1 MPTDD
6 PSQLYSESG
15 WCTVRGPANWFTLQC
30 PEDYR
35 VSQSQSVMEI
45 RLPQSGDGSESASD
59 LLFSLASWWDE
70 SDSAE
75 PSRRLPDLSLLFPTV
90 SALRQYSRLACDDCS
105 EVWGGI
111 SRRPATGCWL
121 SRIFGRR
128 SRYEWRL
135 WIFRRGDL
143 TVLATCQSAD
153 RTPLDPARLQL
164 CEYLLSTLELADNPA
179 WPPDT
184 FQKQVVRLARENFP
198 LLQAASVRGFAV
210 RLGQSELGLSN
221 FYRMY
226 LQSPDQFRRIVLPGL
241 TSLVRMQELS
251 PAQLMPDF
259 SEVRRRIFPMLAPD
273 EDERQDERVRQPWV
287 GGLSIGYVVDEDDSY
302 RYIHQQMLET
312 WDVSCDDLHEAAI
325 QNLQRYA
332 RHNPLSLTVVGEEHS
347 PQMLMPVRPDAY
359 NCSRILDPA
368 FHQQLRELF
377 GPQLVMGLPN
387 RDFFV
392 AVSLHEPMLIQQ
404 VRQRVRED
412 HATMHHPLTQR
423 LLLISP
429 DGVSEYVS
437 EAGDE

>member
-1 MPTDD
+1 MPSDD
-6 PSQLYSESG
+6 SSQLSSESG
-15 WCTVRGPANWFTLQC
+15 WSTVRGPANWFTFRC
-30 PEDYR
+30 PEDFR
-35 VSQSQSVMEI
+35 VSQSQSVMEV
-45 RLPQSGDGSESASD
+45 RLPASD
-59 LLFSLASWWDE
+59 TQEEADGGLLFSLMAGWSE
-70 SDSAE
+70 SEAGTE
-75 PSRRLPDLSLLFPTV
+75 VRRLPDLSLIFPTV
-90 SALRQYSRLACDDCS
+90 SALHQCPRVSSADCN
-105 EVWGGI
+105 EVWGGL
-111 SRRPATGCWL
+111 SRRPAQGCWL

-128 SRYEWRL
+128 ATYEWRL
-135 WIFRRGDL
+135 WVFRRGDL

-153 RTPLDPARLQL
+153 RTPLDAARLRL
-164 CEYLLSTLELADNPA
+164 CEYLLGTLRLADTPA

-198 LLQAASVRGFAV
+198 LLQAASVRGFSI
-210 RLGQSELGLSN
+210 RLGQSEMRLSN
-221 FYRMY
+221 LYRMY

-251 PAQLMPDF
+251 PAQLMPEF
-259 SEVRRRIFPMLAPD
+259 KEVRRRILPMLAPD
-273 EDERQDERVRQPWV
+273 DEYRHDERVRQPWV

-312 WDVSCDDLHEAAI
+312 WDVTCDDLHEAAI

-332 RHNPLSLTVVGEEHS
+332 RRNPLALTVVGEEDS

-359 NCSRILDPA
+359 NCSRILDPD
-368 FHQQLRELF
+368 FHQRLRELF

-392 AVSLHEPMLIQQ
+392 AVSLHEPTLIQQ

-437 EAGDE
+437 EAGR

>member
-1 MPTDD
+1 MPTDP
-6 PSQLYSESG
+6 PSSHFSETG
-15 WCTVRGPANWFTLQC
+15 WVTVRGPANWFRLRSPEELQ
-30 PEDYR
+30 

-45 RLPQSGDGSESASD
+45 RLPGPQSGDSESDDAAGP
-59 LLFSLASWWDE
+59 LLMSLAAWWDE
-70 SDSAE
+70 SESPESA
-75 PSRRLPDLSLLFPTV
+75 RRLPDLSILFPTV
-90 SALRQYSRLACDDCS
+90 TALHQLSTLPGGDCS
-105 EVWGGI
+105 EVWGGF
-111 SRRPATGCWL
+111 SRRAAVGCWL

-128 SRYEWRL
+128 ARYEWRL
-135 WIFRRGDL
+135 WVFRRGDL
-143 TVLATCQSAD
+143 TVLATAQSAD
-153 RTPLDPARLQL
+153 RTPLDPTRLAL
-164 CEYLLSTLELADNPA
+164 CESLLKTLQLADNPA

-184 FQKQVVRLARENFP
+184 FQKQVVRLAREHFP
-198 LLQAASVRGFAV
+198 LLQSASVRGFSV

-226 LQSPDQFRRIVLPGL
+226 LQAPDQFRRIVLPGL

-251 PAQLMPDF
+251 PAQLIPDF
-259 SEVRRRIFPMLAPD
+259 SEVRERILPMLAPD
-273 EDERQDERVRQPWV
+273 DDSRHDERVRQPWV

-302 RYIHQQMLET
+302 RYIHRQMLEN
-312 WDVSCDDLHEAAI
+312 WDVTCDDLHEAALE
-325 QNLQRYA
+325 NLQEYA
-332 RHNPLSLTVVGEEHS
+332 RSNPLSMTVVGEEDN

-359 NCSRILDPA
+359 NCSRILDPT

-392 AVSLHEPMLIQQ
+392 CVSLREPGLIQQ

-429 DGVSEYVS
+429 DGVSEYV
-437 EAGDE
+437 DP